1 MIAMMNGFSNDRR
14 RMTEVSNKMSGK
26 GNGMGPTPSSS
37 KFDVH
42 SKIF

>member
-1 MIAMMNGFSNDRR
+1 MIGMNDFTNDRR

-26 GNGMGPTPSSS
+26 GNAMGPTPSSS

>member
-14 RMTEVSNKMSGK
+14 RMTEVSNKMSGE
-26 GNGMGPTPSSS
+26 GNGMGPAPSSS